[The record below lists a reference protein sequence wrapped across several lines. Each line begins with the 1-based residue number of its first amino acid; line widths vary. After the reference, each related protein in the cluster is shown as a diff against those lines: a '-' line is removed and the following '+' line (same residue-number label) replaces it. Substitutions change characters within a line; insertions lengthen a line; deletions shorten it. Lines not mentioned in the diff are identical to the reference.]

1 MMQAIRN
8 QMMLAAKMATADRA
22 PTKLGAVTSYDP
34 DNYAVVVLLRPEDI
48 TTGWLPL
55 VSSWSGN
62 NWGMF
67 APPSIGDLVEVQ
79 FVDGSL
85 EAGFACQRFYTDQNR
100 PLNVPSGEFW
110 LVHKSGSLL
119 KFHNDGTV
127 ELHAATAI
135 NSSAP
140 QWTHTGPMTIN
151 DGDLKVQGDIT
162 DRYATQSRTVNGMR
176 SVYNGHTHSDPQG
189 GSVSTPTTE
198 M

>member
-1 MMQAIRN
+1 MQVAVNESAPSAQIIAKANAEAIVTDARGRTIKLKKPGV
-8 QMMLAAKMATADRA
+8 LAQYRLIEALGDSAKNEVYM
-22 PTKLGAVTSYDP
+22 GMV
-34 DNYAVVVLLRPEDI
+34 
-48 TTGWLPL
+48 LPL
-55 VSSWSGN
+55 IFISE
-62 NWGMF
+62 
-67 APPSIGDLVEVQ
+67 IDGDVVFQPNTKREVEA
-79 FVDGSL
+79 L
-85 EAGFACQRFYTDQNR
+85 IQRLDEE
-100 PLNVPSGEFW
+100 GIW